1 MILLTQSS
9 TPIIGQ
15 VAWVLGK
22 IMEGIFAVLDFIG
35 IPNIGLSIILFTIVV
50 YLLMMPLT
58 IKQQKFSKLSAKMNP
73 ELQAVQ
79 AKYKGKSDNDS
90 MMAQNQEIQAIYAK
104 YGVSPTGSCVQLL
117 IQMPILFALYQVIQ
131 AMPAYVG
138 KIGNTFGVLADKIIS
153 MDNGQFLQNSGIDTI
168 ANTVTMYGKHITDG
182 NVRNGIIDVLNR
194 LSTTDM
200 ATIAEHYD
208 LTNLTYQ
215 GELILS
221 NASTRGLIDTYNNFL
236 GLNMGNSPSHIINQA
251 LETGSYLLVVG
262 AIMIP
267 VLSALTQWI
276 NVKLMPTQENDNKN
290 TQENSMA
297 ASMKMMN
304 NIMPLMSAWFCFTLP
319 SGMGLYWI
327 SGSVVRTIQQIIVN
341 KHIDKMDFD
350 EIIKKNSA
358 KSAKKMAKMKEQQE
372 KLNAYANMNTRNI
385 QTKPNTQTNQSSQT
399 KQSSQAPV
407 QSKPSIQNKANAK
420 SSMTEEEREAAMK
433 KSTEYYNSGNAKPGS
448 LMARANMVKQYNE
461 KNNKD
466 VKKK

>member
-22 IMEGIFAVLDFIG
+22 IMEGIFAVIDFLG
-35 IPNIGLSIILFTIVV
+35 IPNIGLAIILFTIVV

-73 ELQAVQ
+73 EIQAIQ
-79 AKYKGKSDNDS
+79 AKYKNKKDNDS
-90 MMAQNQEIQAIYAK
+90 MMAQNQEVQAVYAK

-138 KIGNTFGVLADKIIS
+138 KIGNTFAVLADKIIS
-153 MDNGQFLQNSGIDTI
+153 VDKGQFLQNSGIESI
-168 ANTVTMYGKHITDG
+168 ANTVAMYGRHISED
-182 NVRNGIIDVLNR
+182 NMRNGIIDVLNR

-208 LTNLTYQ
+208 LSNLTYQ

-221 NASTRGLIDTYNNFL
+221 NETTRGLIDTYNNFL
-236 GLNMGNSPSHIINQA
+236 GLNMGNSPSHIINGA

-262 AIMIP
+262 AVLIP

-276 NVKLMPTQENDNKN
+276 NVKLMPTQNDNNKN
-290 TQENSMA
+290 NGQESSMA
-297 ASMKMMN
+297 SSMKMMN
-304 NIMPLMSAWFCFTLP
+304 NIMPIMSAWFCFTLP

-327 SGSVVRTIQQIIVN
+327 AGSVVRTIQQIVIN

-350 EIIKKNSA
+350 KIIQQNSK
-358 KSAKKMAKMKEQQE
+358 KSAKKLEKMKERQE

-385 QTKPNTQTNQSSQT
+385 QAKTNTNTSTKPQT
-399 KQSSQAPV
+399 SQAD
-407 QSKPSIQNKANAK
+407 KD
-420 SSMTEEEREAAMK
+420 AAMK
-433 KSTEYYNSGNAKPGS
+433 KSTEYYNQGNAKPGS

-466 VKKK
+466 IKK

>member
-1 MILLTQSS
+1 MIFLTQSS

-22 IMEGIFAVLDFIG
+22 IMEGIFAVINFLG
-35 IPNIGLSIILFTIVV
+35 IPNIGLAIILFTIVV

-73 ELQAVQ
+73 EIQAIQ
-79 AKYKGKSDNDS
+79 AKYKNKKDNDS
-90 MMAQNQEIQAIYAK
+90 MMAQNQEVQAVYAK

-138 KIGNTFGVLADKIIS
+138 RIGNTFAVLADKIIS
-153 MDNGQFLQNSGIDTI
+153 VDKGHFLQNSGIESI
-168 ANTVTMYGKHITDG
+168 ANTVSMYGRHISED
-182 NVRNGIIDVLNR
+182 NMRNGIIDVLNR

-200 ATIAEHYD
+200 AAIAEHYD
-208 LTNLTYQ
+208 LSGLTYQ

-221 NASTRGLIDTYNNFL
+221 NETTRGLIDTYNNFL
-236 GLNMGNSPSHIINQA
+236 GLNMGNSPSHIINGA

-262 AIMIP
+262 AVLIP

-276 NVKLMPTQENDNKN
+276 NVKLMPTQNDNNKN
-290 TQENSMA
+290 NGQESSMA
-297 ASMKMMN
+297 SSMKMMN
-304 NIMPLMSAWFCFTLP
+304 NIMPIMSAWFCFTLP

-327 SGSVVRTIQQIIVN
+327 AGSVVRTIQQIVIN

-350 EIIKKNSA
+350 KIIQQNSK
-358 KSAKKMAKMKEQQE
+358 KSAKKLEKLKERQE

-385 QTKPNTQTNQSSQT
+385 QSKTNTNAGTKPQT
-399 KQSSQAPV
+399 SQAD
-407 QSKPSIQNKANAK
+407 KD
-420 SSMTEEEREAAMK
+420 AAIK
-433 KSTEYYNSGNAKPGS
+433 KSTEYYNQGNAKPGS

-461 KNNKD
+461 KNNK
-466 VKKK
+466 

>member
-22 IMEGIFAVLDFIG
+22 IMEGIFTVLDFIG

-73 ELQAVQ
+73 EIQAIQ

-90 MMAQNQEIQAIYAK
+90 MMAQNQEVQAVYAK
-104 YGVSPTGSCVQLL
+104 YGVSPTGSCVQLI

-153 MDNGQFLQNSGIDTI
+153 VDNGQFLQNSGIDTI
-168 ANTVTMYGKHITDG
+168 ANTVTMYGKHITEG

-194 LSTTDM
+194 LSSTDM
-200 ATIAEHYD
+200 AAIAEHYD
-208 LTNLTYQ
+208 LASLTYK
-215 GELILS
+215 GDMILS
-221 NASTRGLIDTYNNFL
+221 NGSARGLIDTYNNFL
-236 GLNMGNSPSHIINQA
+236 GLNMGNSPSHIINGA

-262 AIMIP
+262 AILIP

-276 NVKLMPTQENDNKN
+276 NVKLMPTQENENKN

-297 ASMKMMN
+297 SSMKMMN

-327 SGSVVRTIQQIIVN
+327 AGSVVRTIQQIVIN

-358 KSAKKMAKMKEQQE
+358 KSAKKMEKMKAQQE

-385 QTKPNTQTNQSSQT
+385 QTKQPTQT
-399 KQSSQAPV
+399 KQPAQAPV
-407 QSKPSIQNKANAK
+407 QTKPSIQNKANAK
-420 SSMTEEEREAAMK
+420 SSMTDEEREAAVK
-433 KSTEYYNSGNAKPGS
+433 KSTDYYNNGNAKPGS